1 MRQVIENQKAMELL
15 PIKKTKEENQDFS
28 DHPDCGET
36 IEFTIDFFNRIGYT
50 PPWIGYYAQQDGKLV
65 GSCAFKGAPKNGKV
79 EIAYGTFLSYQK
91 QGVASEMC
99 RQLVLISLQT
109 NPSVIVTARTLPEEN
124 FSTKVLRKNGFRCLG
139 TVWDEEDG
147 EVWEW
152 EYQVV

>member
-1 MRQVIENQKAMELL
+1 MRQVIDNQCAMELL
-15 PIKKTKEENQDFS
+15 PIKETEAENAEFMSQ
-28 DHPDCGET
+28 PDMQES
-36 IEFTIDFFNRIGYT
+36 IRMTIDFFDRIGYT
-50 PPWIGYYAQQDGKLV
+50 PPWIGYYAQKDGKLV

-79 EIAYGTFLSYQK
+79 EIAYGTFPAYQN
-91 QGVASEMC
+91 QGVAAEMC

-124 FSTKVLRKNGFRCLG
+124 FSTKVLQKNGFKCLG

>member
-1 MRQVIENQKAMELL
+1 MRQVTENQCTMELL
-15 PIKKTKEENQDFS
+15 PIKKTKGENQDFMNE
-28 DHPDCGET
+28 PDCWDT
-36 IEFTIDFFNRIGYT
+36 IDFTIDFFDRIGYT

-79 EIAYGTFLSYQK
+79 EIAYGTF
-91 QGVASEMC
+91 QGVAAEMC

-124 FSTKVLRKNGFRCLG
+124 FSTKVLQKNGFKCLG